1 MVVQGD
7 EMSDTVLVEDQGAV
21 RVLTLNRP
29 TKLNAMNVELV
40 DTLIAAVRAADADE
54 AVAVVIL
61 GAAGRAFSAGADISR
76 GAPEPSPRQI
86 IGRARS
92 MAELFRSLSQCT
104 KPVVAAV
111 HGYALGGGCSLALS
125 CDLVVAADNAVFG
138 YPELKAGLAATA
150 VAPALVQQIGRKAA
164 FELLALCENVNAERA
179 LALGMIN
186 RVVPRDDL
194 MTEARRMSEQLA
206 AFNHDALW
214 MTKRTIQRAASMSST
229 EALEMAADSSLVM
242 RLHTQRTGAQP

>member
-1 MVVQGD
+1 MN
-7 EMSDTVLVEDQGAV
+7 DTVLVEDQGAV
-21 RVLTLNRP
+21 RVVTLNRP

-40 DTLIAAVRAADADE
+40 DTLIGAVRAADQDD

-61 GAAGRAFSAGADISR
+61 TGAGRAFSAGADISR
-76 GAPEPSPRQI
+76 GPTQPTPRQVVR
-86 IGRARS
+86 RARR
-92 MAELFRSLSQCT
+92 MAELFLALSECT
-104 KPVVAAV
+104 KPIVAAV
-111 HGYALGGGCSLALS
+111 HGYALGGGCSLVMS

-164 FELLALCENVNAERA
+164 FELLTLCENVNAERA

-194 MTEARRMSEQLA
+194 LSEARRVSDQLA
-206 AFNHDALW
+206 AWDHDALW
-214 MTKRTIQRAASMSST
+214 MTKRTIQRAASLSPA
-229 EALEMAADSSLVM
+229 EALEMAGDASLVM
-242 RLHTQRTGAQP
+242 RLHAQRGAEAAKG